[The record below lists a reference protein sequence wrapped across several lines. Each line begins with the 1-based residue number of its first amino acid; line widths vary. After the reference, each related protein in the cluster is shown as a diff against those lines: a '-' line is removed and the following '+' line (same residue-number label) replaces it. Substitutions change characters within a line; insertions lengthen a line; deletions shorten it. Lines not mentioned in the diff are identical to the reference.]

1 MTTKSELLKVVR
13 TKCLEC
19 SVHQPSEV
27 RNCHLQDCS
36 LWRFRFGKDP
46 NPAKRGFA
54 ENPAASRSVFSSK
67 LQLEPDGRPEKEDP
81 SEAGTSDGSMN
92 EIPTDNRRNQQ

>member
-54 ENPAASRSVFSSK
+54 ENPAASRSVSAANCSWSLTVAQKKRTHRK
-67 LQLEPDGRPEKEDP
+67 LEL
-81 SEAGTSDGSMN
+81 
-92 EIPTDNRRNQQ
+92 PTGQ